1 MKRLYIVVLLAI
13 FFSANSLQ
21 AQEDLRKTVQVVK
34 PYDPSVSDAYKI
46 SRLPRI
52 NDTVKIIPTFEYT
65 LQSKPMVV
73 NYELMPIAA
82 AKMVGE
88 PLTKLYGNY
97 LKIGLGTKY
106 HPEIAFYA
114 NKKRS
119 KEYQYGAYIN
129 HLSSYAK
136 INLTDDVRQY
146 AGFSNSN
153 VGVFGKRIFNKSV
166 VEGELS
172 LLRDMNHFYGYDTQI
187 DTTFE
192 DADIRQRFFGTQAG
206 LSWYSTHVDSSHLN
220 YHADLNYRYFQDD
233 FSFSENNLQLKGSV
247 EKYFNAEMG
256 GVDVAFHTN
265 MPSAELDSSNNN
277 LFSLNPW
284 VGKFGEKW
292 RVKAGV
298 NLMVDSYNGKTETYV
313 FPTGRMEFDIVNHII
328 IPYAGIDGGLEM
340 NNYFTTIRNNPYV
353 VPGTHIRNQDNK
365 VVLYGG
371 LKGNFSSTTY
381 YNIKFEHA
389 VIDNMAFFVNE
400 YTATGTTGNQFKV
413 VYDEV
418 ERNRFYGELSVTPS
432 EAFTLQAK
440 GVFTS
445 YTTTTI
451 DYPWHKDKLR
461 LSFSGLYD
469 LRDKIL
475 VRSELLVR
483 GQRDVLNANGEAIEL
498 ASDLSLNL
506 GLEYRYS
513 KILSGYLQ
521 VNNLLASENYLWQ
534 YYRTFGFNVMAGIT
548 YAF

>member
-119 KEYQYGAYIN
+119 NEYQYGAYIN

-192 DADIRQRFFGTQAG
+192 DGDIRQRFFGTQAG

-233 FSFSENNLQLKGSV
+233 FSFSEN
-247 EKYFNAEMG
+247 
-256 GVDVAFHTN
+256 
-265 MPSAELDSSNNN
+265 
-277 LFSLNPW
+277 
-284 VGKFGEKW
+284 
-292 RVKAGV
+292 
-298 NLMVDSYNGKTETYV
+298 
-313 FPTGRMEFDIVNHII
+313 
-328 IPYAGIDGGLEM
+328 
-340 NNYFTTIRNNPYV
+340 
-353 VPGTHIRNQDNK
+353 
-365 VVLYGG
+365 
-371 LKGNFSSTTY
+371 
-381 YNIKFEHA
+381 
-389 VIDNMAFFVNE
+389 
-400 YTATGTTGNQFKV
+400 
-413 VYDEV
+413 
-418 ERNRFYGELSVTPS
+418 
-432 EAFTLQAK
+432 
-440 GVFTS
+440 
-445 YTTTTI
+445 
-451 DYPWHKDKLR
+451 
-461 LSFSGLYD
+461 
-469 LRDKIL
+469 
-475 VRSELLVR
+475 
-483 GQRDVLNANGEAIEL
+483 
-498 ASDLSLNL
+498 
-506 GLEYRYS
+506 
-513 KILSGYLQ
+513 
-521 VNNLLASENYLWQ
+521 
-534 YYRTFGFNVMAGIT
+534 
-548 YAF
+548 